1 MSIDV
6 VIHSEFSKHKLLE
19 ADLAADPFT
28 QFQRWLD
35 DVQAAKVSDWQA
47 MSLATATRAG
57 RPSARV
63 VYLRGWSAPGFLFFT
78 NHNSRKGE
86 ELSDNPQAAAVLYWK
101 ELERQVRIEGTV
113 VSVSTHESDTYF
125 SGRPRESCIG
135 AWASSQSQSLADRAT
150 LERLTAEFEQKF
162 AGVPIPRPPNW
173 GGFRIV
179 PESVEF
185 WQGGVARLHDRLIY
199 RLQPEDAWR
208 IERLF
213 P

>member
-6 VIHSEFSKHKLLE
+6 VVHTEFSKHKLLE
-19 ADLAADPFT
+19 SDLASDPLT
-28 QFQRWLD
+28 QFQRWLS
-35 DVQAAKVSDWQA
+35 DVQAANVTDWQA

-57 RPSARV
+57 RPSVRV
-63 VYLRGWSAPGFLFFT
+63 VYLRGWDERGFLFYT
-78 NHNSRKGE
+78 NFDSRKGH
-86 ELSDNPQAAAVLYWK
+86 ELADNPQAAAVLYWK

-113 VSVSTHESDTYF
+113 SRADDAESDAYF
-125 SGRPRESCIG
+125 AGRPRESCIG
-135 AWASSQSQSLADRAT
+135 AWASSQSQPLADRAT
-150 LERLTAEFEQKF
+150 LERLTAEFAAKF

-173 GGFRIV
+173 GGFRLI
-179 PESVEF
+179 PDSVEF

-199 RLQPEDAWR
+199 RRQADGTWR